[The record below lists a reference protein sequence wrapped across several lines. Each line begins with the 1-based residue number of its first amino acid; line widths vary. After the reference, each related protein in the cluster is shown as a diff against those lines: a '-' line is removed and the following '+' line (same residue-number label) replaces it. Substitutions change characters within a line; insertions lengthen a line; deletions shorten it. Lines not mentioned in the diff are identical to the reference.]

1 MKFDYFKSISS
12 QGEPMTSEKICRW
25 SAGMIET
32 LNRIAHGETSLK
44 KRLPAVAWQAS
55 FVGGKRK
62 NCYAVPSGLLM
73 VDVDHIDHPGK
84 VWEEQVAS
92 HREELGIVAA
102 HMTPSGKGLRIVA
115 ECDPKFDTLAENQK
129 WIGEVCGL
137 EIDACTKDFARLS
150 FLVPIEYFYYLDE
163 GIFSREAKHKFINH
177 DLTNEENENNSE
189 IFGNDSAH
197 NNLHSNGEHLDGN
210 NVQDDAENG
219 SVSDAKTAEIPACD
233 DGADGSVSAGR
244 RSVSCGKGHNGKM
257 SYKGIEYSAIVAEWF
272 KQNGG
277 EPQEGE
283 RNVRLFRLAC
293 SLRYICDF
301 NADRLYSII
310 PRFGLPSEEVRALVK
325 SALSAKR
332 GGRIPADLYSVLVSL
347 GIEKP
352 ATSEWGA
359 HPTAEAELE
368 EVEEEPMEDSKSG
381 LPALPSPWKEFVM
394 NAPEQFKEA
403 MVVSMLPVMGTL
415 LTRLRAEY
423 LDGETHAPNFQV
435 VVEAPQASGKSFT
448 RKMVDFLMRPI
459 VMRDALERVKEQQY
473 LAQMKLLKNS
483 KKLPEEPEIIIRSVP
498 ATISIAKLL
507 KRLDKS
513 GGTHLFTYLEELDTL
528 TKSNQAGAWSQKTDI
543 YRNAF
548 DNSEYGQD
556 YMSDNS
562 YSAIV
567 RVYYNML
574 MCGTPRAVSRFYKDP
589 EDGLCSRVVFSKL
602 PDQFGEVMPIWG
614 KMDEATSDTLNTLLD
629 DFMEETYDK
638 NGGLKPQKVV
648 DMKWMHKAVNQWLED
663 KRMSA
668 IMTQNR
674 ALDVFRRR
682 SAVIAFRG
690 AMLVYYC
697 WTRGRKNARGLTFA
711 RQRTTAFFTWLAE
724 YTLNRQMEKY
734 GDTLNDCFAEVRPKS
749 KTKRERLFDSLGDTF
764 SLADL
769 QAKCAVLAVKS
780 QAREIIYIWRKNK
793 LIEQNENGSYKKINE

>member
-32 LNRIAHGETSLK
+32 LNRIAQGETSLK

-62 NCYAVPSGLLM
+62 NCYAVPSGLFM

-177 DLTNEENENNSE
+177 DLETPLPSPQGEKMEPALDLEASQHVAAGVQE
-189 IFGNDSAH
+189 FGSSDDSMGCATTPY
-197 NNLHSNGEHLDGN
+197 SSTPDSMVEKVGG
-210 NVQDDAENG
+210 
-219 SVSDAKTAEIPACD
+219 
-233 DGADGSVSAGR
+233 
-244 RSVSCGKGHNGKM
+244 
-257 SYKGIEYSAIVAEWF
+257 SYKGVDYSAIVAEWF

-301 NADRLYSII
+301 NAERLYSII

-359 HPTAEAELE
+359 HPTAEAEPE
-368 EVEEEPMEDSKSG
+368 EVEEEIIEDSKSG

-394 NAPEQFKEA
+394 YAPEQFKEA

-614 KMDEATSDTLNTLLD
+614 KMDETTSDTLNTLLD

-648 DMKWMHKAVNQWLED
+648 DMKWMHKTVNLWLED

-734 GDTLNDCFAEVRPKS
+734 GDTLNDCFAEVSPKL
-749 KTKRERLFDSLGDTF
+749 KTKRKRLFDSLEDTF

-769 QAKCAVLAVKS
+769 QAKCAVLAVRS
-780 QAREIIYIWRKNK
+780 QAREIIYIWRKNN
-793 LIEQNENGSYKKINE
+793 LIEEIGKSSYKKINE

>member
-32 LNRIAHGETSLK
+32 LNRIAQGETSLK

-62 NCYAVPSGLLM
+62 NCHAVPSGLLM

-84 VWEEQVAS
+84 VWEEQVAC

-219 SVSDAKTAEIPACD
+219 SVSDAKTSEIPACD

-244 RSVSCGKGHNGKM
+244 RSVSCGKSHNGKM

-301 NADRLYSII
+301 NAERLYSII

-359 HPTAEAELE
+359 HPTAEAESE
-368 EVEEEPMEDSKSG
+368 EVEEEPIEDSKSG

-648 DMKWMHKAVNQWLED
+648 DMKWMHKAVNLWLED

-697 WTRGRKNARGLTFA
+697 WTIGRKNARGLTFA

-749 KTKRERLFDSLGDTF
+749 KTKRERLFDSLENTF

>member
-32 LNRIAHGETSLK
+32 LNRIAQGETSLK

-62 NCYAVPSGLLM
+62 NCHAVPSGLLM

-84 VWEEQVAS
+84 VWEEQVAG

-115 ECDPKFDTLAENQK
+115 ECNPKFETLAENQK

-150 FLVPIEYFYYLDE
+150 FLVPIEYFYFLDE

-177 DLTNEENENNSE
+177 DLETPLPSPQGEKMEVALDLEASRHVVAGVQE
-189 IFGNDSAH
+189 FGSSDDSMGCATTPCSSTPCS
-197 NNLHSNGEHLDGN
+197 L
-210 NVQDDAENG
+210 AENVG
-219 SVSDAKTAEIPACD
+219 L
-233 DGADGSVSAGR
+233 
-244 RSVSCGKGHNGKM
+244 
-257 SYKGIEYSAIVAEWF
+257 SYKGVEYSAIIAEWF
-272 KQNGG
+272 RQNGG

-301 NADRLYSII
+301 NAERLYSII

-359 HPTAEAELE
+359 HPTAEAEPE
-368 EVEEEPMEDSKSG
+368 EVEEEPIEDSKSG

-423 LDGETHAPNFQV
+423 LDGESHAPNFQCV
-435 VVEAPQASGKSFT
+435 IEAPQASGKSFT
-448 RKMVDFLMRPI
+448 RKMVNFLMRPI
-459 VMRDALERVKEQQY
+459 FERDALERVKEQQY
-473 LAQMKLLKNS
+473 LAQLKLLKNA
-483 KKLPEEPEIIIRSVP
+483 KKLPEEPEIIIRNLP

-513 GGTHLFTYLEELDTL
+513 HGTHLFTFLEELDTL
-528 TKSNQAGAWSQKTDI
+528 TKSNSAGAWSQKSDI

-567 RVYYNML
+567 KVYYNML
-574 MCGTPRAVSRFYKDP
+574 MCGTPRAVGRFYKDP
-589 EDGLCSRVVFSKL
+589 EDGLCSRVLFCKL
-602 PDQFGEVMPIWG
+602 PDQFGEAMPVWK
-614 KMDEATSDTLNTLLD
+614 KMDEKTCSALQVLLD
-629 DFMEETYDK
+629 KIMEQTYDN
-638 NGGLKPQKVV
+638 NGSLCPVNTIDMSWIFPEV
-648 DMKWMHKAVNQWLED
+648 DKWLEEQ
-663 KRMSA
+663 RLLA
-668 IMTQNR
+668 IKNQNR
-674 ALDVFRRR
+674 AQDVFRRR
-682 SAVIAFRG
+682 ASVIAFRG
-690 AMLVYYC
+690 AMIVDKC
-697 WTRGRKNARGLTFA
+697 WMLGRENSRFKSFA
-711 RQRTTAFFTWLAE
+711 MRYSKDFFTWLAD
-724 YTLNRQMEKY
+724 YTLSVQMEKY
-734 GDTLNDCFAEVRPKS
+734 GNSLNECFSSERTKS
-749 KTKRERLFDSLGDTF
+749 NGKNDELFESLGDSF
-764 SLADL
+764 SLKDL
-769 QAKCAVLAVKS
+769 QAKCDVMFIKS
-780 QAREIIYIWRKNK
+780 PPRQIIYLWRKNK
-793 LIEQNENGSYKKINE
+793 LIEEVGFKEYKKL

>member
-32 LNRIAHGETSLK
+32 LNRIAQGETSLK

-62 NCYAVPSGLLM
+62 NCHAVPSGLLM

-84 VWEEQVAS
+84 VWKEQVAA

-219 SVSDAKTAEIPACD
+219 SVSDAKTSEIPACD

-244 RSVSCGKGHNGKM
+244 RSVSCGKSHNGKM

-301 NADRLYSII
+301 NAERLYSII

-359 HPTAEAELE
+359 HPTAEAEPE
-368 EVEEEPMEDSKSG
+368 EVEEEIIGDSKSG

-448 RKMVDFLMRPI
+448 RKMVDFIMRPI

-483 KKLPEEPEIIIRSVP
+483 KKLPEEPEIIIRNVP

-614 KMDEATSDTLNTLLD
+614 KMDDATSDTLNTLLD

-648 DMKWMHKAVNQWLED
+648 DMKWMHKAVNLWLED

-711 RQRTTAFFTWLAE
+711 RQRTEAFFTWLAE

-749 KTKRERLFDSLGDTF
+749 KTKREKLFDSIEDTF

-780 QAREIIYIWRKNK
+780 SARDIIYIWKKNK
-793 LIEQNENGSYKKINE
+793 LIEKIGKGSYKKINE

>member
-12 QGEPMTSEKICRW
+12 QGEPMTSAKIGRW

-32 LNRIAHGETSLK
+32 LNRIAQGETSLK

-84 VWEEQVAS
+84 VWEEQVAA

-219 SVSDAKTAEIPACD
+219 SVSDAKASEIPACD

-244 RSVSCGKGHNGKM
+244 RSVSCGKSHNGKV

-301 NADRLYSII
+301 NAERLYSII

-359 HPTAEAELE
+359 HPTAEAEPE
-368 EVEEEPMEDSKSG
+368 EVEEEPIEDSKSG

-648 DMKWMHKAVNQWLED
+648 DMKWMHKAVNLWLED

-749 KTKRERLFDSLGDTF
+749 KTKRERLFDSLENTF

>member
-1 MKFDYFKSISS
+1 MKFDYFHSISS
-12 QGEPMTSEKICRW
+12 LGEPMTSAKIGRW
-25 SAGMIET
+25 AGGMAET
-32 LNRIAHGETSLK
+32 LNRIAQGETSLK

-62 NCYAVPSGLLM
+62 NCHAVPSGLVM
-73 VDVDHIDHPGK
+73 VDVDHIDNPAR
-84 VWEEQVAS
+84 VWEQQVCR
-92 HREELGIVAA
+92 HRERLHIVAA

-137 EIDACTKDFARLS
+137 DIDACTKDFARLS
-150 FLVPIEYFYYLDE
+150 FLVPIEYFYFLDE
-163 GIFSREAKHKFINH
+163 GIFTREAKHKFINP
-177 DLTNEENENNSE
+177 DLETPLPSPQGEKLEPATTPYSSTP
-189 IFGNDSAH
+189 DSMV
-197 NNLHSNGEHLDGN
+197 E
-210 NVQDDAENG
+210 
-219 SVSDAKTAEIPACD
+219 K
-233 DGADGSVSAGR
+233 AG
-244 RSVSCGKGHNGKM
+244 G
-257 SYKGIEYSAIVAEWF
+257 SYKGVKYADIVAEWF

-301 NADRLYSII
+301 NAERLFGII

-325 SALSAKR
+325 SALNAKR
-332 GGRIPADLYSVLVSL
+332 GGRIPADLFGALVSL

-352 ATSEWGA
+352 ATSEWGVQA
-359 HPTAEAELE
+359 HAEEDTEDVEAEAI
-368 EVEEEPMEDSKSG
+368 EDTRAG
-381 LPALPSPWKEFVM
+381 LPVLPSPWKEFVKS
-394 NAPEQFKEA
+394 APEQFKEA
-403 MVVSMLPVMGTL
+403 MAVSMLPAMGTL

-435 VVEAPQASGKSFT
+435 VIEAPQASGKSFT
-448 RKMVDFLMRPI
+448 RKMVDFIMRPI

-473 LAQMKLLKNS
+473 LAQLKLLKNS
-483 KKLPEEPEIIIRSVP
+483 KKLPEEPEIIIRNVP

-574 MCGTPRAVSRFYKDP
+574 MCGTPRAVNRFYKDP

-602 PDQFGEVMPIWG
+602 PDQFGESMPVWG
-614 KMDEATSDTLNTLLD
+614 KMGDDTQNALNSLLD
-629 DFMEETYDK
+629 DFLTETYDA
-638 NGGLKPQKVV
+638 NGGLCPICNIE
-648 DMKWMHKAVNQWLED
+648 MKWIHPAVERWLED
-663 KRMSA
+663 KRLEA
-668 IMTQNR
+668 IRSQNR

-690 AMLVYYC
+690 AMLIYHC
-697 WTRGRKNARGLTFA
+697 WSRGRKNERGVNFA
-711 RQRTTAFFTWLAE
+711 RRRTEAFFTWLAE

-734 GDTLNDCFAEVRPKS
+734 GDSLNDCLAEVKPKA
-749 KTKRERLFDSLGDTF
+749 KTKRERLFGSLEDSFTL
-764 SLADL
+764 SDL
-769 QAKCAVLAVKS
+769 QAKCAVLGVKS
-780 QAREIIYIWRKNK
+780 HPREVIYIWRKNK
-793 LIEQNENGSYKKINE
+793 LIEDAGVNTYKKIT

>member
-32 LNRIAHGETSLK
+32 LNRIAQGETSLK

-62 NCYAVPSGLLM
+62 NCHAVPSGLLM

-84 VWEEQVAS
+84 VWEEQVAA

-219 SVSDAKTAEIPACD
+219 SVSDAKASEIPACD

-244 RSVSCGKGHNGKM
+244 RSVSCGKSHNGKV

-301 NADRLYSII
+301 NAERLYSII

-359 HPTAEAELE
+359 HPTAEAEPE
-368 EVEEEPMEDSKSG
+368 EVEEEPIEDSKSG

-394 NAPEQFKEA
+394 NTPEQFKEA

-638 NGGLKPQKVV
+638 NGGLKPQKEV
-648 DMKWMHKAVNQWLED
+648 DMKWMHKAVNLWLED

-749 KTKRERLFDSLGDTF
+749 KTKRERLFDSLENTF

-769 QAKCAVLAVKS
+769 QAKCAVLAVRS

>member
-1 MKFDYFKSISS
+1 MFFDYFKSISS

-32 LNRIAHGETSLK
+32 LNRIAQGETSLK

-84 VWEEQVAS
+84 VWEEQVAA

-219 SVSDAKTAEIPACD
+219 SVSDAKASEIPACD

-244 RSVSCGKGHNGKM
+244 RSVSCGKSHNGKV

-301 NADRLYSII
+301 NAERLYSII

-359 HPTAEAELE
+359 HPTAEAEPE
-368 EVEEEPMEDSKSG
+368 EVEEEPIEDSKSG

-648 DMKWMHKAVNQWLED
+648 DMKWMHKAVNLWLED

-749 KTKRERLFDSLGDTF
+749 KTKRERLFDSLENTF

>member
-1 MKFDYFKSISS
+1 MFFDYFKSISS

-32 LNRIAHGETSLK
+32 LNRIAQGETSLK

-62 NCYAVPSGLLM
+62 NCHAVPSGLLM

-84 VWEEQVAS
+84 VWEEQVAC

-219 SVSDAKTAEIPACD
+219 SVSDAKTSEIPACD

-244 RSVSCGKGHNGKM
+244 RSVSCGKSHNGKM

-301 NADRLYSII
+301 NAERLYSII

-359 HPTAEAELE
+359 HPTAEAEPE
-368 EVEEEPMEDSKSG
+368 EVEEEPIEDSKSG

-513 GGTHLFTYLEELDTL
+513 GGTHLFTFLEELDTL
-528 TKSNQAGAWSQKTDI
+528 TKSNGAGAWSQKTDI

-556 YMSDNS
+556 FMSDNS

-648 DMKWMHKAVNQWLED
+648 DMKWMHKAVNLWLED

-711 RQRTTAFFTWLAE
+711 RQRTTTFFTWLAE

-749 KTKRERLFDSLGDTF
+749 KTKREKLFDSFGDTF

-769 QAKCAVLAVKS
+769 QAKCAVLAVRS
-780 QAREIIYIWRKNK
+780 HARDIIYIWRKNK
-793 LIEQNENGSYKKINE
+793 LVDEIGKGLYKKINE

>member
-32 LNRIAHGETSLK
+32 LNRIAQGETSLK

-62 NCYAVPSGLLM
+62 NCHAVPSGLLM

-102 HMTPSGKGLRIVA
+102 HMTPSGRGLRIVA

-177 DLTNEENENNSE
+177 DLETPLPSPQGEKLEVVPLETPLPSPQGE
-189 IFGNDSAH
+189 KLEPATTPYSSTPDS
-197 NNLHSNGEHLDGN
+197 L
-210 NVQDDAENG
+210 AEKVG
-219 SVSDAKTAEIPACD
+219 
-233 DGADGSVSAGR
+233 G
-244 RSVSCGKGHNGKM
+244 

-277 EPQEGE
+277 APQEGE

-301 NADRLYSII
+301 NAERLYSII

-359 HPTAEAELE
+359 HPTAEAEPE
-368 EVEEEPMEDSKSG
+368 EVEEEAIEDSKSG

-648 DMKWMHKAVNQWLED
+648 DMKWMHKAVNLWLED

-734 GDTLNDCFAEVRPKS
+734 GDTLNDCFAEVKQNI
-749 KTKRERLFDSLGDTF
+749 KTKRERLFDSLEDTF

-780 QAREIIYIWRKNK
+780 QAREVVYVWRKNK
-793 LIEQNENGSYKKINE
+793 LIEKIGKGSYKKINE

>member
-32 LNRIAHGETSLK
+32 LNRIAQGETSLK

-62 NCYAVPSGLLM
+62 NCHAVPSGLLM

-92 HREELGIVAA
+92 HREELHIVAA

-150 FLVPIEYFYYLDE
+150 FLVPIEYFYFLDE

-219 SVSDAKTAEIPACD
+219 SVSDAKASEIAACD

-244 RSVSCGKGHNGKM
+244 RSVSCGKSHNGKM

-301 NADRLYSII
+301 NAERLYSII

-325 SALSAKR
+325 NALSAKR

-347 GIEKP
+347 GVEKP

-359 HPTAEAELE
+359 HPTAEAESE
-368 EVEEEPMEDSKSG
+368 EVEEEPIEDSKSG
-381 LPALPSPWKEFVM
+381 LPALPSPWKEFVT

-648 DMKWMHKAVNQWLED
+648 DMKWMHKAVNLWLED

-711 RQRTTAFFTWLAE
+711 RQRTEAFFTWLAE

-749 KTKRERLFDSLGDTF
+749 KTKREKLFDSLGDTF

>member
-32 LNRIAHGETSLK
+32 LNRIAQGETSLK

-62 NCYAVPSGLLM
+62 NCHAVPSGLLM

-84 VWEEQVAS
+84 VWEEQVAA

-244 RSVSCGKGHNGKM
+244 RSVSCGKSHNGKM

-277 EPQEGE
+277 APQEGE

-301 NADRLYSII
+301 NAERLYSII
-310 PRFGLPSEEVRALVK
+310 PRFGLPSKEVRALVK

-359 HPTAEAELE
+359 HPTAEAEPE
-368 EVEEEPMEDSKSG
+368 EVEEEPIEDSKSG

-448 RKMVDFLMRPI
+448 RKMVDFIMRPI

-734 GDTLNDCFAEVRPKS
+734 GDTLNDCFAEVRAKS
-749 KTKRERLFDSLGDTF
+749 KTKREKLFDSLGDTF

-769 QAKCAVLAVKS
+769 QAKCAVLAVRS
-780 QAREIIYIWRKNK
+780 HARDIIYIWRKNK
-793 LIEQNENGSYKKINE
+793 LIEDAGVNTYKKIT

>member
-32 LNRIAHGETSLK
+32 LNRIAQGETSLK

-62 NCYAVPSGLLM
+62 NCHAVPSGLLM

-219 SVSDAKTAEIPACD
+219 SVSDAKTSEIPACD

-244 RSVSCGKGHNGKM
+244 RSVSCGKSHNGKM

-301 NADRLYSII
+301 NAERLYSII

-359 HPTAEAELE
+359 HPTAEAEPE
-368 EVEEEPMEDSKSG
+368 EVEEEPIEDSKSG

-734 GDTLNDCFAEVRPKS
+734 GDTLNDCFAEVRPKL